1 MHKNWFIPNSN
12 SEFQW
17 IKNIKLKFGSFEN
30 MNYYFYYIN
39 SHSIENDLSFKKRNL
54 ITSNISYLQYME
66 IGTMLETKNAIN
78 LMLWDICK
86 QIFIDGNKRTSI
98 MIANKEMINHYC
110 GIISMLY
117 DKIKSFYGLLIKFY
131 ELNDIKIVLIV

>member
-1 MHKNWFIPNSN
+1 
-12 SEFQW
+12 
-17 IKNIKLKFGSFEN
+17 
-30 MNYYFYYIN
+30 
-39 SHSIENDLSFKKRNL
+39 
-54 ITSNISYLQYME
+54 
-66 IGTMLETKNAIN
+66 MLETKNAIT